1 MLECA
6 RFLILWG
13 SALVKIIPKLCKEK
27 RGGGDVFTNKKGD
40 AKRSWKKM
48 VDPKKHVVIKLGSA
62 LELDEMESSDTT
74 KVSIDDTARVTSTIL
89 FLVRKGSKSSRDLA
103 PTKRKKTATNNSR
116 YRYTSANRIH
126 DTSRTKL

>member
-1 MLECA
+1 
-6 RFLILWG
+6 
-13 SALVKIIPKLCKEK
+13 
-27 RGGGDVFTNKKGD
+27 
-40 AKRSWKKM
+40 M

-74 KVSIDDTARVTSTIL
+74 KVSIDDNCTCYVHYSV
-89 FLVRKGSKSSRDLA
+89 FLYEKGANLPCDLA